1 MILIDFRNIWLF
13 LLIARQTSGISY
25 NQPKLCANATW
36 NQTAITFANSTTA
49 GTLPVGMF
57 INTNNS
63 VYVADQANGRIQ
75 VWLNGSTTLTGN
87 YSGGLSV
94 PYSVFVTD
102 NSDVYVDNGRTNYR
116 VDKWGWNSTS
126 SVPTMYTCGQCY
138 SLFVDINNMLYC
150 VMGANHQ
157 VVSKSLDTHV
167 NVWSIVAGTGSAGST
182 SVTLNTPWGIFVDNN
197 LNLYVADTNNNRIQ
211 KFASG
216 QLNGTTIATGT
227 IVLFGPT
234 SVIFDADGYMF
245 ITDCFNQRLIGSGAN
260 GFRCIAACSGSAGS
274 SSSQLFY
281 PHTISFD
288 SYGNIF
294 VVDQENNRVQKFL
307 LLPNS
312 CNGTTTATTIST
324 VLWYN
329 VPEFTAYTSWSA
341 NGITFANTTTIG
353 VLPYGIFIDT
363 NNTIYV
369 SEFGANRVQVWHDS
383 SSVPIRNLT
392 SGLSN
397 PYSLFV
403 AIDGD
408 IYVDNGGSNT
418 RVDKWTLN
426 SNASISAMYVKNSCW
441 GLFIDINNN
450 LYCSMNALNQVIMKS
465 LNNNSAM
472 WIVAAGADCSIPNTN
487 TLNGPRGIYVDTD
500 LNLYVADCGNNRIQL
515 FLSTQL
521 IGTTVATG
529 TITLSCPT
537 GIVLDTNDY
546 LYIVDYNNHRIVGSG
561 PNGFRCL
568 VGCSGVSGASS
579 NQLNYPTALSF
590 DSYGNMYVVDQYNYR
605 IQKFLITST
614 YYNATTNQPNLCPST
629 TWYTNAIT
637 FANSST
643 VGTNVYGVFVGID
656 NTVYVANQQT
666 NQVVVWFE
674 GSINPDKILS
684 GSLSSPYDLFV
695 TPRGDIYVD
704 NGLHNGRVDR
714 FSLNSNI
721 STSVMSVPNACA
733 GIFVDISNTL
743 YCAAS
748 TSHQVVKKWLNDNV
762 TTSSI
767 IA

>member
-1 MILIDFRNIWLF
+1 MGLLCRCCTITLNRWSSIRAARWIIVYLPVIFVSGIIDGVCVLQNGTFTLFNTYFLTPFVYSVGTLIIMIVCTLDTLRNLRSIRSFSQQGYLTREVHRMLIPQ
-13 LLIARQTSGISY
+13 LIVLGASEIPFGFQGISY

-126 SVPTMYTCGQCY
+126 SVPAMYTCGQCY

-341 NGITFANTTTIG
+341 NGITFANTTTLG
-353 VLPYGIFIDT
+353 TLPYGIFIDT

-369 SEFGANRVQVWHDS
+369 SERGANRVQVWHDS

-426 SNASISAMYVKNSCW
+426 SSASISAMYVKNSCW

-465 LNNNSAM
+465 LNNNS
-472 WIVAAGADCSIPNTN
+472 
-487 TLNGPRGIYVDTD
+487 
-500 LNLYVADCGNNRIQL
+500 
-515 FLSTQL
+515 
-521 IGTTVATG
+521 
-529 TITLSCPT
+529 
-537 GIVLDTNDY
+537 
-546 LYIVDYNNHRIVGSG
+546 
-561 PNGFRCL
+561 
-568 VGCSGVSGASS
+568 
-579 NQLNYPTALSF
+579 
-590 DSYGNMYVVDQYNYR
+590 
-605 IQKFLITST
+605 
-614 YYNATTNQPNLCPST
+614 
-629 TWYTNAIT
+629 
-637 FANSST
+637 
-643 VGTNVYGVFVGID
+643 
-656 NTVYVANQQT
+656 
-666 NQVVVWFE
+666 
-674 GSINPDKILS
+674 
-684 GSLSSPYDLFV
+684 
-695 TPRGDIYVD
+695 
-704 NGLHNGRVDR
+704 
-714 FSLNSNI
+714 
-721 STSVMSVPNACA
+721 
-733 GIFVDISNTL
+733 
-743 YCAAS
+743 
-748 TSHQVVKKWLNDNV
+748 
-762 TTSSI
+762 
-767 IA
+767 